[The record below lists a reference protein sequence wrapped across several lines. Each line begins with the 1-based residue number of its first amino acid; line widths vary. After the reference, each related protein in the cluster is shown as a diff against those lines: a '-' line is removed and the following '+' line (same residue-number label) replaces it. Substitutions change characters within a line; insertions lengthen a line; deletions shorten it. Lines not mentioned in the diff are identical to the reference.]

1 MFLAILISRSI
12 LAQRHE
18 FERKILPK
26 AEAEH
31 WLASINWAG
40 LQSRVQGMDVE
51 LNNLIT
57 NNDIRKDN
65 IFWKALE
72 VDLRQLGSRIV
83 GSISGQLSRFQRE
96 QPGYYGELGSVIIHE
111 TLYSLFAKTDPSLV
125 EPLTVREFISAVLVP
140 EAAVRLIM
148 QDMSLEREKAEA
160 VLRDSPR
167 SC

>member
-31 WLASINWAG
+31 WPTSINWAG

-51 LNNLIT
+51 LKNLIT

-83 GSISGQLSRFQRE
+83 GSISGQLSRFQLME
-96 QPGYYGELGSVIIHE
+96 NWVLLSYTKPYM
-111 TLYSLFAKTDPSLV
+111 YSLFAKTDPSLV